1 MVEPFLLWRNKRASH
16 MKNRFFLRFA
26 QLATGLLTTCHLS
39 AQPKAI
45 AFLQPV
51 RIETGDTT
59 GLLILV
65 SGLSAE
71 PKDVD
76 FSSWA
81 SVFSTTNIIGRSE
94 WRRSGAQWTRRFTL
108 IAFDSA
114 TLELPYLNV
123 QLATGKPLQTNGLT
137 LTVFPSGGGRE
148 IKDMARIR
156 DIHREPESWLD
167 YWPWAGVFLLG
178 LVLLGWWL
186 RKNQGK
192 IPPIVLQNQASPRP
206 LSATELALQKLA
218 QLQQKQLWKQDQSKE
233 HYAELSLI
241 LRTYLETRYGFA
253 ALESTST
260 EIKKMLQTTDLSPEA
275 CVELNELLQKSD
287 LVKYA
292 QSQYEEAMH
301 EALLVKARELLLPGK
316 AKPPDSII
324 KSTLEKPHRTAIKSG
339 NHKPL

>member
-1 MVEPFLLWRNKRASH
+1 

-218 QLQQKQLWKQDQSKE
+218 QLQHLD
-233 HYAELSLI
+233 
-241 LRTYLETRYGFA
+241 
-253 ALESTST
+253 
-260 EIKKMLQTTDLSPEA
+260 ML
-275 CVELNELLQKSD
+275 
-287 LVKYA
+287 
-292 QSQYEEAMH
+292 
-301 EALLVKARELLLPGK
+301 
-316 AKPPDSII
+316 
-324 KSTLEKPHRTAIKSG
+324 
-339 NHKPL
+339 